1 MVAGYQRRDYE
12 SANILVVKTA
22 QIIFI
27 VSWRNGHEAESP
39 GAGLFL
45 PLVPLTL
52 DCLLTFSFKDEVK
65 CTDICK
71 HGLNSL
77 YIQCYCNSCS

>member
-45 PLVPLTL
+45 KIL
-52 DCLLTFSFKDEVK
+52 
-65 CTDICK
+65 
-71 HGLNSL
+71 GLNTISL
-77 YIQCYCNSCS
+77 YKIASPLFLKWLILYVFT